1 MATRKDPRMKP
12 INLKK
17 KRKDGTC
24 NAMRCSEP
32 TAETF
37 PDGVQLCAKHQ
48 GAAYVAASTPAAD
61 GAEQGAV
68 QALVQPVESHARG
81 MLAQLEPIQVDSQA
95 SLDLVGPVL
104 QDIARRIKELESE
117 RTSVTKPMMD
127 AKKRVDSWFKPAA
140 DLLKACRDDLKGKVG
155 AFVLGQETAKVAALQ
170 AGDHDKAMAVADP
183 VMPDGL
189 SKRVTYE
196 WSVTDL
202 AAVPADF
209 LCVDA
214 TKVQAVVTA
223 LKGAAVIPGI
233 TVAPSVGVTVRS

>member
-1 MATRKDPRMKP
+1 MKP

-17 KRKDGTC
+17 KRKPGTC

-37 PDGVQLCAKHQ
+37 PDGVELCAKHQ
-48 GAAYVAASTPAAD
+48 GATYVDATTPAAD
-61 GAEQGAV
+61 SGGADQGAV
-68 QALVQPVESHARG
+68 QALVQPVESHASH
-81 MLAQLEPIQVDSQA
+81 MLAKLEPIQVDSQA
-95 SLDLVGPVL
+95 ALDLVGPVL
-104 QDIARRIKELESE
+104 QDIAKRIKELEAE
-117 RTSVTKPMMD
+117 RTSVTKPMLD
-127 AKKRVDSWFKPAA
+127 AKKRVDSWFKPARE
-140 DLLKACRDDLKGKVG
+140 LLEACRDNLKTKVG

-170 AGDHDKAMAVADP
+170 AGDHDTAMNIADP

-196 WSVTDL
+196 WRVTDA

-214 TKVQAVVTA
+214 AKVQAVVNE